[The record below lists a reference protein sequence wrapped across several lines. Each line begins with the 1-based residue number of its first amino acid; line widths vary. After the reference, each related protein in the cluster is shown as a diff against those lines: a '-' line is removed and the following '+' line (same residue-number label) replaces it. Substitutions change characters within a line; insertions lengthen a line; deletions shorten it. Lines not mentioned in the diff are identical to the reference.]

1 MQSNLIKNIQKRCK
15 KCKKK
20 CSFFDTK
27 QRKEYNSLP
36 DTDKIIINI
45 LDNGPGIDVIYKIID
60 DIVEYLTS
68 EIGFSTNGF
77 IVLYDDNDGNPDRY
91 SEFF

>member
-1 MQSNLIKNIQKRCK
+1 MQNNLIKNIQKRYK

-20 CSFFDTK
+20 CSFFDIK
-27 QRKEYNSLP
+27 QRKEHNSLP

-45 LDNGPGIDVIYKIID
+45 LDDRPGIDVIYKIID
-60 DIVEYLTS
+60 DIVEYLTA
-68 EIGFSTNGF
+68 EIGISTNGF
-77 IVLYDDNDGNPDRY
+77 LILYDDNNGLPDRY